1 MKNFRIYPET
11 AVALVYLAFGTLWI
25 MFSDHLAA
33 SLVNNPATLTQ
44 VQTYKGWLFVSASAL
59 LIFGLL
65 RQSLQKER
73 SAQEALLQKQKQIEQ
88 GERHYRLLFENN
100 PLPMWIYDSETL
112 RFLSVNDTAIAA
124 YGYSRDEFLNMTLLD
139 IRPVEEHAKLLH
151 NLQQSHEV
159 IQSSGP
165 WLHRKK
171 NGQVIAVEIFSHA
184 IEYAGRPARLVL
196 VSDITSRMEAES
208 QLRLLKTAVEAAGNA
223 IVITN
228 RKGKIEWVNQ
238 AFSNLTGYAR
248 HEAIGKSPGRL
259 VKSGVQDAAFYQK
272 LWATLLAGQTW
283 HGELVNRR
291 KDGTLYHEEMTITP
305 ISDTDGSI
313 LHFIAIKQDVTER
326 KRIAQDMQ
334 KHAARLA
341 LINEVGQK
349 ISGVLELQTLLERT
363 ASLIH
368 HTFGFYHVALFT
380 FDETANQLVM
390 RARAGQFADLFPPNH
405 RIQLGSGMVGFVAQ
419 SGQKLIANDITHEPH
434 YTNFYPD
441 RLPTRA
447 EVTLPLQM
455 GGNIIGVIDTQSPH
469 LNAFSEEDISVLE
482 ILADQVAVAIE
493 NSRLYEAAKHELEER
508 KRTEAALR
516 ETEQRYRNL
525 FENSPISLWE
535 EDFSAVKQRLDALK
549 QQGVTDFQNYFQE
562 HPELIRE
569 CLALIQSRDVN
580 QNALI
585 LYGATDKET
594 LINNLPR
601 VIGDE
606 GNPRLIEQFT
616 NIAQGKYHFSLETIN
631 YRLNGNK
638 MHIRLD
644 WAVIPGYE
652 ETLEKVIVSV
662 IDITDQKNAES
673 KLQEYQAQLEEVI
686 RERTAELVIARDRA
700 EAANRAKSDFLAVM
714 SHEIRT
720 PLNGILGLIHLL
732 QQTPL
737 NEKQLNYLARLQF
750 SGETLLNLINDI
762 LDFSKIEAG
771 NMLLEQ
777 IEFSLDDMLR
787 SLAGMVAYRAQEKG
801 LELVFDI
808 TPDVPRLLIGD
819 PFRLQQILLSLLG
832 NAIKFTEGG
841 EVVLQI
847 TCPRPATQRAML
859 TFSVRDTG
867 IGMSTEQIERLFQPF
882 TQADSSISRKYGGT
896 GLGLTISQRL
906 VQMMGGKIEVE
917 SVPGRGSVFWFT
929 LELEKQQK
937 HLQTRPLYA
946 KDLRDLK
953 VLLIDDHHITREYLR
968 NAMKSFTFQITIASN
983 VNQGLELLQQQ
994 NPNAPYRLVV
1004 IDVSH
1009 NSEMTGLQIA
1019 QSIRQITRTSY
1030 LPIILLLN
1038 ADEMIYQDAT
1048 ALVDGYLVKPV
1059 TRSQLFDMVMQV
1071 FGQNVPKPPQSLQ
1084 AISESEQIHTLRNKH
1099 VLLVEDNE
1107 INQMVAEEMLKNLGV
1122 KVTIASNG
1130 DEGIWML
1137 KNGHFDAVLMDIQM
1151 PGMDGYQT
1159 TAQIRSD
1166 PRFTFDKLPII
1177 AMTAHALDSDRQKA
1191 LESGLNDYI
1200 SKPIDVQRLT
1210 SVLLQWLKTKNG
1222 KAARRSQER
1231 PMHDSSSEKALER
1244 MRKECA
1250 QLDTEAALARLGG
1263 NQALYHRLLNMFCE
1277 ENAQTAQ
1284 KIRQAWL
1291 TGQSDEA
1298 RRLAH
1303 TIKGLAGTI
1312 GATAL
1317 ANAAK
1322 ALETSITQNQTALVE
1337 EYIEQTETC
1346 LIELIGTITSTKK
1359 PIQSEN
1365 NSAFAPESIR
1375 VNLKK
1380 LIHLLQEG
1388 NVEAVDMAEQLLKD
1402 MDDTQIQQEFASVA
1416 QAIHRYDFTG
1426 ALEVLHPLIEKWD
1439 IMLP

>member
-1 MKNFRIYPET
+1 
-11 AVALVYLAFGTLWI
+11 
-25 MFSDHLAA
+25 
-33 SLVNNPATLTQ
+33 
-44 VQTYKGWLFVSASAL
+44 
-59 LIFGLL
+59 
-65 RQSLQKER
+65 
-73 SAQEALLQKQKQIEQ
+73 
-88 GERHYRLLFENN
+88 
-100 PLPMWIYDSETL
+100 
-112 RFLSVNDTAIAA
+112 
-124 YGYSRDEFLNMTLLD
+124 
-139 IRPVEEHAKLLH
+139 
-151 NLQQSHEV
+151 
-159 IQSSGP
+159 
-165 WLHRKK
+165 
-171 NGQVIAVEIFSHA
+171 
-184 IEYAGRPARLVL
+184 
-196 VSDITSRMEAES
+196 
-208 QLRLLKTAVEAAGNA
+208 
-223 IVITN
+223 
-228 RKGKIEWVNQ
+228 
-238 AFSNLTGYAR
+238 
-248 HEAIGKSPGRL
+248 
-259 VKSGVQDAAFYQK
+259 
-272 LWATLLAGQTW
+272 
-283 HGELVNRR
+283 
-291 KDGTLYHEEMTITP
+291 
-305 ISDTDGSI
+305 
-313 LHFIAIKQDVTER
+313 
-326 KRIAQDMQ
+326 
-334 KHAARLA
+334 
-341 LINEVGQK
+341 
-349 ISGVLELQTLLERT
+349 LLERT

-368 HTFGFYHVALFT
+368 NTFGFYHVALFT

-405 RIQLGSGMVGFVAQ
+405 CIQLGSGMVGFVAQ
-419 SGQKLIANDITHEPH
+419 SGQKLIANNVTQEPH

-441 RLPTRA
+441 RLPTRS

-455 GGNIIGVIDTQSPH
+455 GGKIVGVIDAQSPH
-469 LNAFSEEDISVLE
+469 LNAFSEEDVSVLE

-508 KRTEAALR
+508 KRAEAVLR

-525 FENSPISLWE
+525 FENSPIALWE

-549 QQGVTDFQNYFQE
+549 QQGVSDFQNYFQE

-569 CLALIQSRDVN
+569 FLALIQNRDVN
-580 QNALI
+580 QNALM

-606 GNPRLIEQFT
+606 ENPRLIEEFT
-616 NIAQGKYHFSLETIN
+616 NIAQGKYHFSLETID

-638 MHIRLD
+638 MYIRLD

-662 IDITDQKNAES
+662 TDITDQKNAES
-673 KLQEYQAQLEEVI
+673 KLQEYQAHLEEVI
-686 RERTAELVIARDRA
+686 RERTTELVIARDRA
-700 EAANRAKSDFLAVM
+700 EAANRAKSNFLAVM

-732 QQTPL
+732 QHTPL
-737 NEKQLNYLARLQF
+737 NEKQLNHLTRLQF

-771 NMLLEQ
+771 NMQLEY
-777 IEFSLDDMLR
+777 IEFNLDDMLR
-787 SLAGMVAYRAQEKG
+787 NLAGMVAYRAQDKG

-808 TPDVPRLLIGD
+808 EPDVPRLLIGD
-819 PFRLQQILLSLLG
+819 SFRLQQVLVNLVG
-832 NAIKFTEGG
+832 NAIKFTERG

-847 TCPRPATQRAML
+847 TCLRPDTQRAIL

-867 IGMSTEQIERLFQPF
+867 IGMSKEHIERLFQPF

-917 SVPGRGSVFWFT
+917 SEPGRGSVFWFT
-929 LELEKQQK
+929 LELEKQRK

-946 KDLRDLK
+946 KDLRGLK
-953 VLLIDDHHITREYLR
+953 VLLIDDHHIAREYLR
-968 NAMKSFTFQITIASN
+968 NAMKSFTFQVTIASN
-983 VNQGLELLQQQ
+983 VNQGLELIQQQ
-994 NPNAPYRLVV
+994 NPKAPYRLVV

-1019 QSIRQITRTSY
+1019 KSIRQLARTSY

-1071 FGQNVPKPPQSLQ
+1071 FGQTISKPPQNLE
-1084 AISESEQIHTLRNKH
+1084 AISESEQIRTLRDKH

-1107 INQMVAEEMLKNLGV
+1107 INQLVAEEMLKNLGI
-1122 KVTIASNG
+1122 KVTIAKNG
-1130 DEGIWML
+1130 EESIWMV

-1177 AMTAHALDSDRQKA
+1177 AITAHALDSDRQKA

-1210 SVLLQWLKTKNG
+1210 SVLLQWLKAKNG

-1231 PMHDSSSEKALER
+1231 PTHDTPSEKVLER

-1263 NQALYHRLLNMFCE
+1263 NQTLYHRLLNMFCE

-1322 ALETSITQNQTALVE
+1322 ALETSIAQNQTALVE
-1337 EYIEQTETC
+1337 QYIEQTEAC
-1346 LIELIGTITSTKK
+1346 LTELIGTIASTKK
-1359 PIQSEN
+1359 SVQSEN
-1365 NSAFAPESIR
+1365 TSTFAPESIR

-1380 LIHLLQEG
+1380 LMRLLEEG
-1388 NVEAVDMAEQLLKD
+1388 NVEAVDITEQLLKD
-1402 MDDTQIQQEFASVA
+1402 MDGTQIQQEFASVA
-1416 QAIHRYDFTG
+1416 QTIRRYDFTS

-1439 IMLP
+1439 VIFKQKAWMEK

>member
-11 AVALVYLAFGTLWI
+11 AAALAYLTFGALWI
-25 MFSDHLAA
+25 IFSDHLVA
-33 SLVNNPATLTQ
+33 SLVSNPAALTQ
-44 VQTYKGWLFVSASAL
+44 AQTYKGWLFVSASAL

-73 SAQEALLQKQKQIEQ
+73 STQETLLQKQKQIEQ

-124 YGYSRDEFLNMTLLD
+124 YGYSREEFLNMTLLD
-139 IRPVEEHAKLLH
+139 IRPLDEHAKLLR

-184 IEYAGRPARLVL
+184 IEYAGRSAHLILANDVTNR
-196 VSDITSRMEAES
+196 IEAES

-228 RKGKIEWVNQ
+228 REGKIEWVNQ
-238 AFSNLTGYAR
+238 AFSDLTGYAL
-248 HEAIGKSPGRL
+248 HEAMGKSPGRL
-259 VKSGVQDAAFYQK
+259 VKSGAQDADFYK
-272 LWATLLAGQTW
+272 NFWATLLAGQTW

-291 KDGTLYHEEMTITP
+291 KDGTLYHEEMTVTP

-313 LHFIAIKQDVTER
+313 LRFIAIKQDVTER

-334 KHAARLA
+334 KHTARLA
-341 LINEVGQK
+341 LINEIGQK
-349 ISGVLELQTLLERT
+349 ISGELELQTLLERT

-368 HTFGFYHVALFT
+368 NTFGFYHVALFT
-380 FDETANQLVM
+380 FDEAGNQLVM

-419 SGQKLIANDITHEPH
+419 SGQKLIANDVTHEPR

-441 RLPTRA
+441 RLPTRS

-455 GGNIIGVIDTQSPH
+455 GGNIAGVIDAQSPH

-482 ILADQVAVAIE
+482 ILADQIAVAIE
-493 NSRLYEAAKHELEER
+493 NSRLYEAAKRELEER
-508 KRTEAALR
+508 KRTETALR

-525 FENSPISLWE
+525 FENSPIALWE

-549 QQGVTDFQNYFQE
+549 QQGVIDFQSYFRD
-562 HPELIRE
+562 HPELVQE
-569 CLALIQSRDVN
+569 CFGLIQSRDVN
-580 QNALI
+580 QNALM

-594 LINNLPR
+594 LLNHLPR

-606 GNPRLIEQFT
+606 GKPRLIEQFT
-616 NIAQGKYHFSLETIN
+616 NIAQGKYHFSLEAIN
-631 YRLNGNK
+631 YRLNGSK

-686 RERTAELVIARDRA
+686 QERTAELVIARDRA

-737 NEKQLNYLARLQF
+737 NEKQLNYLTRLQF

-771 NMLLEQ
+771 NMQLEY
-777 IEFSLDDMLR
+777 IEFNLDDILR

-801 LELVFDI
+801 LELVFDLAL
-808 TPDVPRLLIGD
+808 DVPRLLIGD
-819 PFRLQQILLSLLG
+819 SFRLQQVLLNLVG
-832 NAIKFTEGG
+832 NAIKFTERG

-847 TCPRPATQRAML
+847 TCPRPDTQRATL

-867 IGMSTEQIERLFQPF
+867 IGMSREQIEHLFQPF

-906 VQMMGGKIEVE
+906 VQMMGGKIEVKSE
-917 SVPGRGSVFWFT
+917 PGRGSVFWFT
-929 LELEKQQK
+929 LELEKQRK

-946 KDLRDLK
+946 EALRGLN
-953 VLLIDDHHITREYLR
+953 VLLIDDHHLSREYLEG
-968 NAMKSFTFQITIASN
+968 AMKFFTFQVTIAPN
-983 VNQGLELLQQQ
+983 ADKGLELLQQE

-1009 NSEMTGLQIA
+1009 NSEITGVQIA
-1019 QSIRQITRTSY
+1019 QSIRQLDRTSY

-1038 ADEMIYQDAT
+1038 ADEMIYHDAT

-1059 TRSQLFDMVMQV
+1059 TRSQLFDMVTQV
-1071 FGQNVPKPPQSLQ
+1071 FGQTIPKPPQSLQ
-1084 AISESEQIHTLRNKH
+1084 VISESEQIHTLRDKH
-1099 VLLVEDNE
+1099 VLVVEDNE
-1107 INQMVAEEMLKNLGV
+1107 INQLVAEEMLKNLGV
-1122 KVTIASNG
+1122 RVTIARNG
-1130 DEGIWML
+1130 EEGIWMV

-1166 PRFTFDKLPII
+1166 PRFTFDKLPVI
-1177 AMTAHALDSDRQKA
+1177 AMTAHALDSDRAKA

-1222 KAARRSQER
+1222 KAARSNHER
-1231 PMHDSSSEKALER
+1231 PADDIPSERALER
-1244 MRKECA
+1244 TKKECT

-1263 NQALYHRLLNMFCE
+1263 NQTLYYRLLNMFCE

-1284 KIRQAWL
+1284 KIRQAWQ
-1291 TGQSDEA
+1291 TGQPDEA

-1312 GATAL
+1312 GATGL
-1317 ANAAK
+1317 ASAAK
-1322 ALETSITQNQTALVE
+1322 ALEVSITQNQTALVE
-1337 EYIEQTETC
+1337 EYIEQIEAC

-1359 PIQSEN
+1359 SVQSEN
-1365 NSAFAPESIR
+1365 TSALAPESIK

-1380 LIHLLQEG
+1380 LMRLLEEG
-1388 NVEAVDMAEQLLKD
+1388 NVEAVDITEQLLKD
-1402 MDDTQIQQEFASVA
+1402 MDGTPIQQEFASVA
-1416 QAIHRYDFTG
+1416 QTIRRYDFTS

-1439 IMLP
+1439 VMLP